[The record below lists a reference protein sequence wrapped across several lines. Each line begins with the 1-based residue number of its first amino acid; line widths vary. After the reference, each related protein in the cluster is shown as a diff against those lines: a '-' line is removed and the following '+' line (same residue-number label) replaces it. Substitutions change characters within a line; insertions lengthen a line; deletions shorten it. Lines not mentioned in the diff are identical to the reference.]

1 MPLERCGKLQET
13 RLRDMAVEKEAHM
26 IPTTRGRNHILTI
39 LLDMHKLGSNT
50 CSLSAQPS

>member
-39 LLDMHKLGSNT
+39 MLDMHKL
-50 CSLSAQPS
+50 